1 MAPESIRGRVDPP
14 NYRAGLHI
22 PEHHVD
28 DITCGSEQTSV
39 GTEGHGYDGFPVIA
53 ETAEHRASLHVPEL
67 YDPSAAGGKQP
78 PIGAEGHR
86 DDLLCLARESG
97 DCGAGLHV
105 PELYGLIRAANG
117 ERAPIWAEG
126 HRSNTTGVPIESVF
140 QGIFEWSCLLGGF
153 LLGLSRNEGHRSEKH
168 CE

>member
-28 DITCGSEQTSV
+28 DITCGSEQMSV

-67 YDPSAAGGKQP
+67 SDPSAAGGKQP
-78 PIGAEGHR
+78 PIGAEGQASHR
-86 DDLLCLARESG
+86 LGVTRKAT
-97 DCGAGLHV
+97 DCGAGLH
-105 PELYGLIRAANG
+105 
-117 ERAPIWAEG
+117 
-126 HRSNTTGVPIESVF
+126 
-140 QGIFEWSCLLGGF
+140 
-153 LLGLSRNEGHRSEKH
+153 
-168 CE
+168 